1 MENLQ
6 SVANYLHE
14 QQLTVAT
21 AESCTSGLVAGRLG
35 DMPGCGE
42 WFKLGYVTY
51 SATAKNKVLGVKFE
65 TIDQYNLT
73 SEEVAREMVEGVLR
87 NTVADIAVSNTGV
100 AGPGPG
106 EGGIPP
112 GTICF
117 GWGFRQLG
125 KTVIL
130 TEKRHFDGDRHA
142 VRVAASNYA
151 VDRIP
156 DMHAKALE
164 QIVAAKNAA

>member
-6 SVANYLHE
+6 RLANYLHE

-21 AESCTSGLVAGRLG
+21 AESCTSGLVAGRLA

-51 SATAKNKVLGVKFE
+51 SATAKNKVLGVSFD
-65 TIDQYNLT
+65 TIEQCNLT
-73 SEEVAREMVEGVLR
+73 SEAVAREMAEGVLR
-87 NTVADIAVSNTGV
+87 NTEADIAVSNTGV

-106 EGGIPP
+106 DGDIPP
-112 GTICF
+112 GTVCF
-117 GWGFRQLG
+117 GWGFRQMG

-130 TEKRHFDGDRHA
+130 TETQHFEGDRNA
-142 VRVAASNYA
+142 VRKAAADYA
-151 VDRIP
+151 VNRIP
-156 DMHAKALE
+156 EMHTEALG
-164 QIVAAKNAA
+164 QMVAAKVGG